1 VLIIFR
7 SFFLWI
13 SLPVVEI
20 PADLNPPAQSP
31 LSALALGGKFA
42 RYRLAGGTMPF
53 ILKYSTS

>member
-20 PADLNPPAQSP
+20 PADLNLPAGSP
-31 LSALALGGKFA
+31 ARGLVLGD
-42 RYRLAGGTMPF
+42 RLAGGTMSF
-53 ILKYSTS
+53 ILKYSTI